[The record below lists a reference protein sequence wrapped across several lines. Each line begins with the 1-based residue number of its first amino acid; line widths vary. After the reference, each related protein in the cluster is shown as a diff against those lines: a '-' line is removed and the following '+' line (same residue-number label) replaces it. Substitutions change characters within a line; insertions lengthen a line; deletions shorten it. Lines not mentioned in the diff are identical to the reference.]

1 VTSKGRTDVSD
12 WFGVYISAV
21 RGGRDMW
28 WSGGVVPPVNAANT
42 LLERSGRQVVRES
55 AAEVVKRQ
63 GRENKESRE
72 WAWRR
77 G

>member
-1 VTSKGRTDVSD
+1 VVER
-12 WFGVYISAV
+12 
-21 RGGRDMW
+21 
-28 WSGGVVPPVNAANT
+28 GVVPPVNAANT
-42 LLERSGRQVVRES
+42 LLEREGRQVVRES
-55 AAEVVKRQ
+55 AVEVVERH